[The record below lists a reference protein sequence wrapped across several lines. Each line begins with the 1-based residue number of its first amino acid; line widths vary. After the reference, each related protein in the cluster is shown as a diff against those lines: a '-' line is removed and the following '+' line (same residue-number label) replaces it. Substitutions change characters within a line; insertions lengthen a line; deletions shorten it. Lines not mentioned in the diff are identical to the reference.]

1 MIFDLAR
8 YKDEQITYDDN
19 KQKIDEEK
27 LFLLGVRIK
36 ADMVELLL
44 NGIKVKNIKVKKLD
58 ASENSNYGVINV
70 VAASALADWGFEL
83 KEPYEIG
90 KEPLSPEEEIAEAKG
105 KLAGSKFNKVEYGES
120 KILKKTITGFRMG
133 NSKNKEEAYIAALQD
148 DIDAFRDQLNN
159 ELNAFPAPT
168 REMIMMTILD
178 RFHNWEKDN
187 WETDRWS

>member
-19 KQKIDEEK
+19 KQKIDDEK
-27 LFLLGVRIK
+27 IFLLGVRIK

-44 NGIKVKNIKVKKLD
+44 NGIKAKNIKVKKLD

-83 KEPYEIG
+83 KEPYEIA
-90 KEPLSPEEEIAEAKG
+90 KEPLSPEEEIAEAKI
-105 KLAGSKFNKVEYGES
+105 KLTGTKFNKVEYGET

-168 REMIMMTILD
+168 REMIMMAIID
-178 RFHNWEKDN
+178 RFHNWEKSN
-187 WETDRWS
+187 WENDRWS

>member
-19 KQKIDEEK
+19 KQKIDDEK
-27 LFLLGVRIK
+27 IFLLGVRIK

-44 NGIKVKNIKVKKLD
+44 NGIKAKNIKVKKLD

-90 KEPLSPEEEIAEAKG
+90 KEPLSPEEEIAEAKSR
-105 KLAGSKFNKVEYGES
+105 LAGTKFNKVEYGET

-148 DIDAFRDQLNN
+148 DIDTFRDQLNN

-168 REMIMMTILD
+168 REMIMMAIID
-178 RFHNWEKDN
+178 RFHNWEKSN
-187 WETDRWS
+187 WENDRWS

>member
-19 KQKIDEEK
+19 KQKIDDEK
-27 LFLLGVRIK
+27 MFLLGVRIK

-44 NGIKVKNIKVKKLD
+44 NGIKAKNIKVKKLD

-83 KEPYEIG
+83 KDPSEIG
-90 KEPLSPEEEIAEAKG
+90 KEPLSPEDEIAEAKS
-105 KLAGSKFNKVEYGES
+105 KLAGSKFNKVEYGET

-133 NSKNKEEAYIAALQD
+133 NSKNKEEAYIAALHD

-159 ELNAFPAPT
+159 ELNAFPAPM
-168 REMIMMTILD
+168 REMIMMTLLD

-187 WETDRWS
+187 WENDRWS